1 MIDAHCHLNDEQYI
15 GEVGQIIQNYLNA
28 GVAKVVCASSDLNSS
43 KLAAQI
49 ATENNSVLHCW
60 CPS

>member
-1 MIDAHCHLNDEQYI
+1 MIDVHCHLNDEQYI

-43 KLAAQI
+43 KLAAKI
-49 ATENNSVLHCW
+49 AKC
-60 CPS
+60 